1 MVIERKSEKDWGAV
15 GEAAAA
21 EHLEAKGYKILERN
35 FRYGREGELD
45 IVAEKDG
52 TLVFVE
58 VKMRRSD
65 WFGSPEDSVTFGKRK
80 QIARMARAYVSLKNR
95 MNSCCRFD
103 VISVLWEN
111 GKPAVKSHHEDAFRP
126 PSQKF

>member
-1 MVIERKSEKDWGAV
+1 MVIERKSEKDWGAL

-21 EHLEAKGYKILERN
+21 THLEAKGYKILERN
-35 FRYGREGELD
+35 FRHGREGELD
-45 IVAEKDG
+45 LVAEKDG
-52 TLVFVE
+52 VLVFVE

-95 MNSCCRFD
+95 MDTCCRFD
-103 VISVLWEN
+103 VVSVGWEK
-111 GKPAVKSHHEDAFRP
+111 GQPVVKEHHEDAFRP

>member
-1 MVIERKSEKDWGAV
+1 MEKKSEKDWGSL
-15 GEAAAA
+15 GEAAAT
-21 EHLEAKGYKILERN
+21 EHLEGKGYQILERN

-45 IVAEKDG
+45 IVAEKDA

-65 WFGSPEDSVTFGKRK
+65 HFASAEDSVTFGKRK

-95 MNSCCRFD
+95 MDTCCRFD
-103 VISVLWEN
+103 VISVGWEG
-111 GKPAVKSHHEDAFRP
+111 GKPAVKEHHEDAFRP
-126 PSQKF
+126 PPQKK

>member
-1 MVIERKSEKDWGAV
+1 M

-45 IVAEKDG
+45 LVAEKDDL
-52 TLVFVE
+52 LVFVE

-65 WFGSPEDSVTFGKRK
+65 FFGSPEDSVTFGKRK
-80 QIARMARAYVSLKNR
+80 QIARMSRAYVSLKNR
-95 MNSCCRFD
+95 MDTCCRFD
-103 VISVLWEN
+103 VISVGWEN
-111 GKPAVKSHHEDAFRP
+111 GRPVVKEHHEDAFRP
-126 PSQKF
+126 PPARF

>member
-1 MVIERKSEKDWGAV
+1 MEQKSEKDWGAL
-15 GEAAAA
+15 GEEAAA

-65 WFGSPEDSVTFGKRK
+65 RFASPEDSVTFGKRK
-80 QIARMARAYVSLKNR
+80 QIAKMARAYVSSKNR
-95 MNSCCRFD
+95 MDTCCRFD
-103 VISVLWEN
+103 VVSVGWEK
-111 GKPAVKSHHEDAFRP
+111 GQPVVKEHHEDAFRP
-126 PSQKF
+126 PPAR